1 MPFAH
6 VYLQEGHSKEDVKRL
21 VTEISNLY
29 AETISAPLER
39 LRVWV
44 SEIPLYAWAFVQ
56 EETPIVQLHLLA
68 GRPKEQHHALIV
80 GMTDVVERV
89 MGVRRQ
95 SIRVCITE
103 VSPDSFGSGGIPAS
117 IARKA
122 EIEAREK

>member
-29 AETISAPLER
+29 AETISAPMER

-56 EETPIVQLHLLA
+56 
-68 GRPKEQHHALIV
+68 
-80 GMTDVVERV
+80 
-89 MGVRRQ
+89 
-95 SIRVCITE
+95 
-103 VSPDSFGSGGIPAS
+103 
-117 IARKA
+117 
-122 EIEAREK
+122 